1 MGFFT
6 KAADPIQKMKA
17 EAEARPKDH
26 KLLLEL
32 AGVLKAKGAVAESAE
47 YYLRAAAALTAVG
60 FGTKAVALLRQV
72 THMTPKSIPAHEAL
86 AKCLEDLKVKE
97 DLRTVLKTLV
107 GLYRGEGRES
117 ESQAALKKIDA
128 LGPGR

>member
-6 KAADPIQKMKA
+6 KADPIQKLRSDV
-17 EAEARPKDH
+17 EAKPKDT

-32 AGVLKAKGAVAESAE
+32 GGLLKAKGAVSESAE
-47 YYLRAAAALTAVG
+47 YYMRAATALTELG
-60 FGTKAVALLRQV
+60 FATKAVAIVRQV
-72 THMTPKSIPAHEAL
+72 TQMTPRSIPAHEAL
-86 AKCLEDLKVKE
+86 AACLEEMKVKE

-107 GLYRGEGRES
+107 GLYRSEGR
-117 ESQAALKKIDA
+117 QQDAQTAQVKIDA